1 MPPGLC
7 DLECGANKA
16 WTAEDVRIEVTRGHV
31 IEAWANRGGTEAT
44 GMSESPRVESVPRV
58 TDEQWQAILGAA
70 RDLAEKVSGLSHRL
84 AVVEQRVNSGD
95 RPVSV
100 RPWPSDR

>member
-1 MPPGLC
+1 MLDRGPGKP
-7 DLECGANKA
+7 G
-16 WTAEDVRIEVTRGHV
+16 
-31 IEAWANRGGTEAT
+31 EAEAT
-44 GMSESPRVESVPRV
+44 GMSKSPHVESTPRI
-58 TDEQWQAILGAA
+58 TDEQWHAVLTAA

-100 RPWPSDR
+100 RLGPSGR